1 MSKKD
6 EAVLQLRDRINE
18 VSGKYHKKYT
28 NTIRGALY
36 GIKKL
41 GNLDNTDL
49 SVILGVSPETIENML
64 SFNWDGHV
72 STKMLMKINLLALGT
87 LKVPGCELDEN
98 DKKFIDECYNKTC
111 CPDFE
116 PIEDAH
122 TDVVDSVLGALFS
135 MANKLKDANVSEIDF
150 NSLAEKFGNLKE
162 KAQKTAEQI
171 RERAEEK
178 TAELKEKSENVKER
192 ARLAKDLGQTIYKMS
207 QVGKETKKENDQNNE
222 PKENKDDNDI
232 KVKVAIKHGNEEP
245 EYHEYN
251 LKDTPFKSIY
261 DIFQSLLNN

>member
-49 SVILGVSPETIENML
+49 GVILGVSPETIENML

-116 PIEDAH
+116 PIEDSN

-171 RERAEEK
+171 KERAEEK
-178 TAELKEKSENVKER
+178 TTELKEKGENVKER
-192 ARLAKDLGQTIYKMS
+192 ARLAKDLGQTLYKMS
-207 QVGKETKKENDQNNE
+207 QVGKETKKEGDQNDA
-222 PKENKDDNDI
+222 PKDDNDI

-245 EYHEYN
+245 EYREYN
-251 LKDTPFKSIY
+251 LKDTPFKTIY
-261 DIFQSLLNN
+261 DMFQSLLS